1 MTEEILNPTDF
12 GLNSRTVLK
21 KINNNQ
27 IAIVI
32 NRKSRI
38 IMKDGEGM
46 LEKAHAVKRADSD
59 IKISFMTD
67 APVCSKTEKF
77 LADNGIDIL
86 PLKY

>member
-1 MTEEILNPTDF
+1 MLDPAEF

-21 KINNNQ
+21 RLKKNH

-38 IMKDGEGM
+38 IMKDGESI
-46 LEKAHAVKRADSD
+46 LERSAAVKNRAGD
-59 IKISFMTD
+59 IKVSLLTD

-77 LADNGIDIL
+77 LAENGIDIISQQKNL
-86 PLKY
+86 